1 MESNSAIL
9 IVGLTCQPDKEE
21 KFNTWYNDIHIPDL
35 LRFKGLKKVTRHKT
49 LTQFQPR
56 QDYPDVEYP
65 AYVTIYE
72 FASPE
77 SLEAFEASPEFAYAV
92 KEARET
98 WAEGGYKPIWWLR
111 LGALKSWQQ

>member
-1 MESNSAIL
+1 MEPNSAIL

-21 KFNTWYNDIHIPDL
+21 KFNTWYDRHIADL

-56 QDYPDVEYP
+56 QGYPDVEYP
-65 AYVTIYE
+65 AYVTIYAFE
-72 FASPE
+72 NPE
-77 SLEAFEASPEFAYAV
+77 SLEAFEASPEFADAV

-98 WAEGGYKPIWWLR
+98 WAEGGFKPMWWLR
-111 LGALKSWQQ
+111 LGTLKSWEQ